1 MAMKRITFGEDE
13 KNRMSNALRMAF
25 GSVMAEPS
33 KASVPPA
40 AESVVQP
47 EGEGCGQAR
56 EEYEK
61 RVIMESVR
69 RAKER
74 SGLAEEGVSV
84 IPVPRETQQS
94 CPSKARYVPLPLEAL
109 CSEEIGFS
117 ERLVYLYIC
126 ANCFCGRA
134 NLSIRELSNEL
145 YISKSKVTA
154 AVAALREL
162 EWLTWE
168 APRSGKSRKNHY
180 KPLKWLPDD
189 NVLKIGELLI
199 NGNMLNSG
207 NLSNNSNMPKSDG
220 YPNLGN
226 YPKIG
231 NMPNTGKL
239 PENSDMPEIGK
250 SPNIGNMPENSEH
263 PKSASYPNSGNLLNY
278 GDIPE
283 YGDNLKSGNMPILSN
298 SVESLAN
305 TDYIDDVPKSDVLP
319 DIGKSPNFGDIPE
332 NGKCPEIGESSNSGD
347 MPDFS
352 NSEESLAISG
362 FSADVPE
369 NGNMPNFSNMPE
381 NEDLPNSVDRR
392 KTVDTTEFWQDLIEI
407 LRTVKT
413 VDLKDLKDIK
423 ILKDLKDNKN
433 KISDYVNNLCIT
445 RVDNSMVAEYV
456 STMFRIAFPGQ
467 STEKLQ
473 VVRKLTERLQV
484 GFAWYVVLLYIIKSS
499 PYLMGKEK
507 NSEGWKCTLT
517 WALAAEN
524 YPKIMQLTYVKY
536 GLRWTPQNFI
546 EYLCRA
552 LEKGEY

>member
-33 KASVPPA
+33 KSSVPPA
-40 AESVVQP
+40 EESVVQP
-47 EGEGCGQAR
+47 EGEVCEQAR

-84 IPVPRETQQS
+84 IPVPGETQQS

-109 CSEEIGFS
+109 CAEEIGFS

-134 NLSIRELSNEL
+134 NLSIRELSDEL

-168 APRSGKSRKNHY
+168 APRSGKSRKNRY

-189 NVLKIGELLI
+189 KVLKIGELLI

-207 NLSNNSNMPKSDG
+207 NLPNNSYMPKSDE

-226 YPKIG
+226 YPQKG
-231 NMPNTGKL
+231 NIPNTGKL
-239 PENSDMPEIGK
+239 PDNSDMPEIGK
-250 SPNIGNMPENSEH
+250 SPNIGNMPENSEC
-263 PKSASYPNSGNLLNY
+263 PKSGSYPNSGNLLNY
-278 GDIPE
+278 GGMPE
-283 YGDNLKSGNMPILSN
+283 YGDNLKSGNMPVLSN
-298 SVESLAN
+298 NEESLAN

-319 DIGKSPNFGDIPE
+319 DIGKSPNFGDIPKR
-332 NGKCPEIGESSNSGD
+332 GKCPEIGELSNSGD
-347 MPDFS
+347 MPDFR
-352 NSEESLAISG
+352 NSEGSLAISG

-392 KTVDTTEFWQDLIEI
+392 KIVDTTDFRRALIEI

-423 ILKDLKDNKN
+423 ILKDLKDKNN
-433 KISDYVNNLCIT
+433 KISDFVDNLCIT
-445 RVDNSMVAEYV
+445 HVDNSVMAEYV
-456 STMFRIAFPGQ
+456 STMFKIAFPGQ

-484 GFAWYVVLLYIIKSS
+484 SFAWYVVLLFIIKSS

-517 WALAAEN
+517 WALATEN

-546 EYLCRA
+546 EYLCRS

>member
-33 KASVPPA
+33 KASVPLA

-74 SGLAEEGVSV
+74 SGLAEEGVSAV
-84 IPVPRETQQS
+84 SARGETGGALNYAPDALIEPEFVYLPFGVFRERIGIAE
-94 CPSKARYVPLPLEAL
+94 KIIFFYL
-109 CSEEIGFS
+109 CSIAKQGAATASLRQIVEGTSIGKTCVCQALS
-117 ERLVYLYIC
+117 ELRGV
-126 ANCFCGRA
+126 GW
-134 NLSIRELSNEL
+134 IRWDM
-145 YISKSKVTA
+145 V
-154 AVAALREL
+154 
-162 EWLTWE
+162 
-168 APRSGKSRKNHY
+168 RSGRSRLNRYFILRWVNTGGSDCGQCSDSKQSSEYSLCSQNGHSSEYGQCSDSEQRVKS
-180 KPLKWLPDD
+180 LA
-189 NVLKIGELLI
+189 VTGFVGCGSE
-199 NGNMLNSG
+199 NGRCSG
-207 NLSNNSNMPKSDG
+207 SEQGSEYGNGSESGQCPQNGHISEYEQRSDSEQSEKSLAVTGFVGCSSENGQCSDG
-220 YPNLGN
+220 EQCSDSGQCSDYEQRG
-226 YPKIG
+226 KI
-231 NMPNTGKL
+231 
-239 PENSDMPEIGK
+239 
-250 SPNIGNMPENSEH
+250 
-263 PKSASYPNSGNLLNY
+263 
-278 GDIPE
+278 
-283 YGDNLKSGNMPILSN
+283 
-298 SVESLAN
+298 
-305 TDYIDDVPKSDVLP
+305 
-319 DIGKSPNFGDIPE
+319 
-332 NGKCPEIGESSNSGD
+332 
-347 MPDFS
+347 
-352 NSEESLAISG
+352 
-362 FSADVPE
+362 
-369 NGNMPNFSNMPE
+369 
-381 NEDLPNSVDRR
+381 
-392 KTVDTTEFWQDLIEI
+392 VDTTEFRRDLIEI

-433 KISDYVNNLCIT
+433 KISDFVNNLCIT

-467 STEKLQ
+467 STERLQ

-536 GLRWTPQNFI
+536 GLRWTPRNFI